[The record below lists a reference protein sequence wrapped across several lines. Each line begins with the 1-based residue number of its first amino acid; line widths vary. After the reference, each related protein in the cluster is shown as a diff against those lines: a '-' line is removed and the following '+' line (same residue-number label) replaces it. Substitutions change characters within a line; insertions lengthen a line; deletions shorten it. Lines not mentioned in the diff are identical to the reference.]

1 VDDPLES
8 GGRAELGQPN
18 NLRFDENGRGFYNS
32 SMSNS
37 KKRNPLVSTALKQ
50 HFGKSELHELMT
62 AAREYP
68 ATARLDLQAAITE
81 VLSGPLQPKSL
92 LGTHIAYNFETVT
105 FSHLL
110 VESENAVL
118 VAPLQYDE
126 IDAGE
131 ALPARNLRNAL
142 WLCFDG
148 THPFALFLSR
158 AQKHGQERGPHLEI
172 AVLPGEQGLDLTRR
186 ILDQIERK
194 VTQAG
199 SYRGKVLSLEES
211 DNYSGAVGGIKVH
224 RLKTVRREEV
234 ILPDKTLALLERN
247 VTRFIQ
253 HRDKLREM
261 HLGIK
266 KGLLFY
272 GPPGTGKTHTI
283 HYLASQIKDHTTL
296 LITAEQV
303 GLLDEYMQLARFL
316 QPAMVVIEDVDLIAR
331 ARTSMRNPC
340 EESLLNRLLNEM
352 DGLREDAKVL
362 FVLTTNRPD
371 QLEAAL
377 TSRPG
382 RIDQA
387 IEFALPDEEGRR
399 KLIHLYSGG
408 LELDERLL
416 SHLIQKTKGGSGAF
430 IKELMRRSAQYL
442 VEAGEK
448 HLTEPHVESA
458 LDEML
463 FSGGSLNAK
472 LLGFAQR
479 S

>member
-1 VDDPLES
+1 M
-8 GGRAELGQPN
+8 PN
-18 NLRFDENGRGFYNS
+18 TET
-32 SMSNS
+32 
-37 KKRNPLVSTALKQ
+37 RNPLVSSTLKE
-50 HFGKSELHELMT
+50 HFGKSELHQLVT
-62 AAREYP
+62 ATREYP

-92 LGTHIAYNFETVT
+92 LGVHAAFSFETVT
-105 FSHLL
+105 YSHLL
-110 VESENAVL
+110 VENEHAVL

-126 IDAGE
+126 IDTGE
-131 ALPARNLRNAL
+131 ALPSRCLRNAL
-142 WLCFDG
+142 WLCCDD
-148 THPFALFLSR
+148 TRPFVLFLSR
-158 AQKHGQERGPHLEI
+158 VQKHGGQAGLHLEI
-172 AVLPGEQGLDLTRR
+172 AVPPGEQGLELTRR
-186 ILDQIERK
+186 LLDQIERK
-194 VTQAG
+194 VIQAG

-224 RLKTVRREEV
+224 RLRTVRREEV

-247 VTRFIQ
+247 ITRFIEC
-253 HRDKLREM
+253 RDRLHEM
-261 HLGIK
+261 RLGIK

-283 HYLASQIKDHTTL
+283 HYLASQMKDHTTL

-303 GLLDEYMQLARFL
+303 ALLDEYMQLARFL

-352 DGLREDAKVL
+352 DGLREDSKVL

-371 QLEAAL
+371 QLEEAL

-387 IEFALPDEEGRR
+387 IEFALPDEECRR
-399 KLIHLYSGG
+399 KLIRLYSGG
-408 LELDERLL
+408 LEIDNGLL
-416 SHLIQKTKGGSGAF
+416 SLLIQKTKGGSGAF
-430 IKELMRRSAQYL
+430 IKELMRRSAQFL
-442 VEAGEK
+442 VEASEK
-448 HLTEPHVESA
+448 TLTERHIESA

-472 LLGFAQR
+472 LLGFAKKT
-479 S
+479 